1 MPLLADY
8 LIEQQGKDWADLL
21 SGWVPP
27 LPESFTVCMVNRFG
41 DVFAVYDD
49 GSVHMLDIG
58 MGVVER
64 LADGRD
70 QFCDLIDLNDNAKD
84 WLMIPLTDAC
94 RDAGLVL
101 SENQC
106 YGFKVLPILGGEYTV
121 ENVVA
126 CDLSIQYSFT
136 ADIFRQTKDLPDG
149 TKVEIA
155 LRNLQSGKKP
165 APSL

>member
-58 MGVVER
+58 MASSSV
-64 LADGRD
+64 L
-70 QFCDLIDLNDNAKD
+70 
-84 WLMIPLTDAC
+84 LM
-94 RDAGLVL
+94 AGIN
-101 SENQC
+101 SA
-106 YGFKVLPILGGEYTV
+106 I
-121 ENVVA
+121 
-126 CDLSIQYSFT
+126 
-136 ADIFRQTKDLPDG
+136 
-149 TKVEIA
+149 
-155 LRNLQSGKKP
+155 
-165 APSL
+165 